1 MADSFIASLE
11 EIVRKADYDRYLSS
25 LFAPQA
31 LLGHL
36 LTLYAFN
43 HDVAKTAESVSQPIA
58 GQIRLQWWRDR
69 IAELYGGADL
79 DHRLANALGEVIAEH
94 DLPRELFDDLIDARE
109 NDLEEAPFDD
119 VASLEAYADATSGN
133 LMRLAAR
140 VLGAGDSLDRPAGQL
155 GVAYAL
161 TGLGRALPYHA
172 ARRRLMLPRDRVA
185 EFGLSI
191 EDLFSGVADPGL
203 PVLIAE
209 LAQAA
214 RTHFR
219 AVAEG
224 RVSRKILPALLP
236 GALVPLYLR
245 VLTRPGF
252 DPFRDPTDVAVHRR
266 QLAMLRAMIRS
277 RI

>member
-1 MADSFIASLE
+1 MADSFSASLQE
-11 EIVRKADYDRYLSS
+11 TVRKADYDRYLAA

-31 LLGHL
+31 LRGPLI
-36 LTLYAFN
+36 TLYAFN
-43 HDVAKTAESVSQPIA
+43 YEVAKTAESVSQPIA

-79 DHRLANALGEVIAEH
+79 DHRLANALGEIIAEH
-94 DLPRELFDDLIDARE
+94 DLPRELFDELIDARE

-133 LMRLAAR
+133 IMRLAGR
-140 VLGAGDSLDRPAGQL
+140 VLGAGDALDQDAGRL

-161 TGLGRALPYHA
+161 TGLCRALPYHA
-172 ARRRLMLPRDRVA
+172 ARRRLLLPRDRVL
-185 EFGLSI
+185 ELGISI
-191 EDLFSGVADPGL
+191 EDVFSGKAGPSL
-203 PVLIAE
+203 SLLIAE
-209 LAQAA
+209 LAENA

-219 AVAEG
+219 AGTER

-245 VLTRPGF
+245 ALMRPGF
-252 DPFRDPTDVAVHRR
+252 EPFRDPTDVAVHRR
-266 QLAMLRAMIRS
+266 QLAMLRAMIRCQ
-277 RI
+277 I